1 MRGRSGVESFELS
14 PYTLLKQELGYSG
27 PLYDGIG
34 LGLSVEKGD
43 LNRVVLFSPQYTLT

>member
-27 PLYDGIG
+27 PLYNGIG
-34 LGLSVEKGD
+34 LRLSIEKGD
-43 LNRVVLFSPQYTLT
+43 LDRVVFFSPQDTLT